1 MLYALLLLTL
11 SAFTSSTI
19 LPGTSVAVFIAFLW
33 QYPHAWAPALILAG
47 IANTLGSLT
56 SYAMARLIPLKKNI
70 PEKHLHLLQKYG
82 TGLLLFSFLPFIGDA
97 LPLAAGWL
105 RLPLWRCIF
114 FISIGK
120 FSHYGLILLGWWTL
134 LPE

>member
-56 SYAMARLIPLKKNI
+56 SYAMARLIPLKKIFPKNI
-70 PEKHLHLLQKYG
+70 YICYKNMELAYSYFH
-82 TGLLLFSFLPFIGDA
+82 FSPSSGM
-97 LPLAAGWL
+97 PY
-105 RLPLWRCIF
+105 P
-114 FISIGK
+114 
-120 FSHYGLILLGWWTL
+120 
-134 LPE
+134 